1 MQAVECV
8 KARTSHLYIYKVLR
22 SFASFEKGIH
32 PVLGIIHNHRPIF
45 NMQGIID
52 QIGLQVFFN
61 VRQAWELV
69 DLIHNG
75 IGIIQI

>member
-1 MQAVECV
+1 
-8 KARTSHLYIYKVLR
+8 
-22 SFASFEKGIH
+22 
-32 PVLGIIHNHRPIF
+32 
-45 NMQGIID
+45 MQGIID

>member
-1 MQAVECV
+1 
-8 KARTSHLYIYKVLR
+8 VLR
-22 SFASFEKGIH
+22 SFATLEEGIH
-32 PVLGIIHNHRPIF
+32 PVLGIIHNHWPVF
-45 NMQGIID
+45 NVQCIID

-69 DLIHNG
+69 DLVHNG

>member
-1 MQAVECV
+1 MQ
-8 KARTSHLYIYKVLR
+8 S
-22 SFASFEKGIH
+22 
-32 PVLGIIHNHRPIF
+32 IIN
-45 NMQGIID
+45 

-61 VRQAWELV
+61 IRQTRKLV